1 MMLAQISLSD
11 SPCCDF
17 INDIP
22 QWFFLVVHVVIF
34 LFALVFAIRSFGAGE
49 GGFGWGF
56 LLFALAEISYLT
68 YHVNLTLFLFA
79 HTISEVL
86 VLLGILIIAGSA
98 ARRGLFG
105 RTTRQDAERLSR

>member
-1 MMLAQISLSD
+1 MLAQISLSD
-11 SPCCDF
+11 NPCCEF

-22 QWFFLVVHVVIF
+22 QWFFLLVHVVIF
-34 LFALVFAIRSFGAGE
+34 LVALVFSVRSFGAGE

-56 LLFALAEISYLT
+56 LFFALAEVSYLT

-86 VLLGILIIAGSA
+86 VLLGILVIAGSA
-98 ARRGLFG
+98 ARKGLFG
-105 RTTRQDAERLSR
+105 RSAREAADRAAG